1 MRLESSGFI
10 QKETVVHRGKT
21 IRNQFIRV
29 LVADSDS
36 SFRDSVRAILEQ
48 MPAIKVAGEASDG
61 IEAVRK
67 IRELNP
73 DLILLDIG
81 LPNLNGI
88 DVIRWIKG
96 LEIQASIMIVT
107 EIHSWDVMESAF
119 IRGAGGYLMKSDVES
134 ELGAALESVMQGTQ
148 FVSRSA
154 RRYVRD

>member
-1 MRLESSGFI
+1 
-10 QKETVVHRGKT
+10 
-21 IRNQFIRV
+21 
-29 LVADSDS
+29 
-36 SFRDSVRAILEQ
+36 

-73 DLILLDIG
+73 DLILLDLA
-81 LPNLNGI
+81 LPKLNGI
-88 DVIRWIKG
+88 EVIRWIKG
-96 LEIQASIMIVT
+96 LGIQSSIMIVT

-119 IRGAGGYLMKSDVES
+119 IRGAGGYLIKADVES

-154 RRYVRD
+154 RRYIRD

>member
-1 MRLESSGFI
+1 
-10 QKETVVHRGKT
+10 VHRGKT
-21 IRNQFIRV
+21 IRDQFIRV
-29 LVADSDS
+29 LVADDDS
-36 SFRDSVRAILEQ
+36 SFRDSIRATLER

-73 DLILLDIG
+73 DLILLDLA
-81 LPNLNGI
+81 LPKLNGI
-88 DVIRWIKG
+88 EVIRWIKG
-96 LEIQASIMIVT
+96 LGIQSSIMIVT

-119 IRGAGGYLMKSDVES
+119 IRGAGGYLIKADVES

-154 RRYVRD
+154 RRYIRD